1 MATFQ
6 TMLEKL
12 PFDKITEAVLVKQA
26 DISPN
31 TFYYHYQD
39 LYALLDAWFREGGE
53 CFVLQDSPFEW
64 KSTTKPYCANVRR
77 YIPKQSTM

>member
-39 LYALLDAWFREGGE
+39 L
-53 CFVLQDSPFEW
+53 
-64 KSTTKPYCANVRR
+64 
-77 YIPKQSTM
+77 